1 MYLRDVY
8 ISVCICVYAI
18 GFSSY
23 GGCYKVTVCLSVCL
37 CLSVHQFGIF
47 LRNGLIVFPDFWRDG
62 G

>member
-37 CLSVHQFGIF
+37 CLSISSAFF
-47 LRNGLIVFPDFWRDG
+47 SEMA
-62 G
+62 